1 MLLSVFLIAL
11 DQTILAPALPVIAS
25 KFNALEQIA
34 WIASA
39 YFLTQVSLLVST
51 PLESQIPEADR
62 EVTCRSVEQ
71 TALLLLYGQALTV
84 FDRKWTYLSAIILF
98 EIGSLICAVAKD
110 VDVLIFGR
118 AFAGLGAAGIFVSVL
133 SIIADVTTLEQRPR
147 L

>member
-1 MLLSVFLIAL
+1 MDRIS
-11 DQTILAPALPVIAS
+11 ILPDAGEILPLNFIQCS
-25 KFNALEQIA
+25 Q
-34 WIASA
+34 
-39 YFLTQVSLLVST
+39 LTSIT
-51 PLESQIPEADR
+51 YCYD
-62 EVTCRSVEQ
+62 Q

-98 EIGSLICAVAKD
+98 EIGSLVCAVAKD
-110 VDVLIFGR
+110 VNVLIFGR